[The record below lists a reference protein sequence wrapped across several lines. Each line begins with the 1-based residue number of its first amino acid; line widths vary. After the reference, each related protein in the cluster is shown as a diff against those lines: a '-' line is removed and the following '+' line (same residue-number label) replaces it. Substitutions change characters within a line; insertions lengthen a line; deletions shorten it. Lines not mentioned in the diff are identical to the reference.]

1 MSKTTIDLDDEID
14 RWKWVCPRGHRSW
27 EATNHNFWCAECART
42 YAGDDYDPEFDELHN
57 LATNETVHRDDL
69 RLLTRVG
76 PYDTLREGSA

>member
-1 MSKTTIDLDDEID
+1 MDDEID

-27 EATNHNFWCAECART
+27 EATNHHFWCAECART
-42 YAGDDYDPEFDELHN
+42 YAGDDYDPDFEALHN
-57 LATNETVHRDDL
+57 LATDETVHRDDL